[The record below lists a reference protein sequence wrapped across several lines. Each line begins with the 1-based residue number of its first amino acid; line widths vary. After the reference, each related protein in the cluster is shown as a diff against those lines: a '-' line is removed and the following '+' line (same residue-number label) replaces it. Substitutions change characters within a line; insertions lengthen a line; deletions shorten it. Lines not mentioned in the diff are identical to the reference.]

1 MHQNI
6 KIKLTNLINQQKER
20 KMVFLVLSIVALLLA
35 IVVVFNVVKIVPQGE
50 QWLVEN
56 LGKYNR
62 TLMPGMSFI
71 IPFVEKIGHR
81 VSMMETVIDIP
92 RQTVI
97 SKDNATVSI
106 NAICY
111 MRVTNPVMVCYN
123 VENVDDAVINLA
135 LSNIRN
141 ILGEMDLDEILSKRQ
156 EINGKLL
163 AVIDGATN
171 DWGIKVTRVDIK
183 ELEPPQ
189 NIKEAM
195 EKQIKAERE
204 KRAVILEAESIRQ
217 AQILRAE
224 GEKQAKILKAE
235 GERQEAFL
243 QAEARERSAKAEAE
257 ATRLVS
263 ESITNGNKDAIHYFI
278 AQRYTEALKEIG
290 ASGNS
295 KVVMMPLES
304 SNMIG
309 SIAGVAELLK
319 GNNNQ

>member
-1 MHQNI
+1 
-6 KIKLTNLINQQKER
+6 
-20 KMVFLVLSIVALLLA
+20 MVFLVLSIVALLLA

-62 TLMPGMSFI
+62 TLIPGMSFI
-71 IPFVEKIGHR
+71 IPFIEKIGHR

-111 MRVTNPVMVCYN
+111 MRVTNPVMACYN

-171 DWGIKVTRVDIK
+171 AWGIKVTRVDIK

-263 ESITNGNKDAIHYFI
+263 ESISNGNKDAINYFI

-319 GNNNQ
+319 GNSHQ